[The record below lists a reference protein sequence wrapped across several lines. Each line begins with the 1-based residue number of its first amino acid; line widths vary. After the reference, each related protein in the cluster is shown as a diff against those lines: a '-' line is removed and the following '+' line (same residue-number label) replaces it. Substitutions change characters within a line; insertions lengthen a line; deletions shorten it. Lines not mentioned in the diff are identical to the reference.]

1 MTNTSRMSRVAKA
14 AALTIG
20 FAIAGF
26 APSAMAQQTT
36 PPPNNGV
43 PSPKIVVIDRNA
55 ILRASK
61 VGANI
66 VQQVNAMTQ
75 QAEKDFK
82 AQNDQLRK
90 QGADLQRQVAILA
103 PDVKKRKV
111 QEFENQQAGFQKR
124 VQKRQDQI
132 QYGVLVARSK
142 IEQALA
148 PILQGIMKEKGAN
161 LLLDRNA
168 IVLGTI
174 DVDVTKVAIQR
185 LDQKMPGIKVVAVDP
200 PPGVQLPRQQ
210 Q

>member
-1 MTNTSRMSRVAKA
+1 MTNKAFLGKVAKA
-14 AALTIG
+14 ALLATGL
-20 FAIAGF
+20 AVAGLVP
-26 APSAMAQQTT
+26 AAMAQQNT
-36 PPPNNGV
+36 PPANTGV
-43 PSPKIVVIDRNA
+43 PAPKIVAIDRNA

-66 VQQVNAMTQ
+66 VEQVTAMTQ
-75 QAEKDFK
+75 QAEKEFK
-82 AQNDQLRK
+82 AQGDQLRRD
-90 QGADLQRQVAILA
+90 GADLQRQIAILA
-103 PDVKKRKV
+103 PDVKARKIKD
-111 QEFENQQAGFQKR
+111 FENKQAGFQKA

-132 QYGVLVARSK
+132 QYGVLIARSK

-174 DVDVTKVAIQR
+174 DIDITRTAIQR
-185 LDQKMPGIKVVAVDP
+185 LDQKMPGVKVVAQDP

>member
-1 MTNTSRMSRVAKA
+1 MTNKAFLGRVAKA
-14 AALTIG
+14 ALLATGL
-20 FAIAGF
+20 AVVGF
-26 APSAMAQQTT
+26 APAAMAQQNT
-36 PPPNNGV
+36 PPANTGV
-43 PSPKIVVIDRNA
+43 PAPKIVVIDRNA

-66 VQQVNAMTQ
+66 VEQVTAMTQ
-75 QAEKDFK
+75 QAEKEFK
-82 AQNDQLRK
+82 AQGDQLRR

-103 PDVKKRKV
+103 PDVKNRKI
-111 QEFENQQAGFQKR
+111 QDFENKQAGFQKA

-174 DVDVTKVAIQR
+174 DIDITRTAIQR
-185 LDQKMPGIKVVAVDP
+185 LDQKMPGIKVVAQDP